1 METEAELKKQ
11 NTDTS
16 VRFGSVQDVF
26 GLGLKVPTSNVQVSE
41 KNEMPVARSLLARVS
56 ARDREFIFFYIGIQ
70 INLDCLI
77 RHLRC
82 LGECAAGRHVSAQLV
97 KVTVRCYG
105 THSIIMTY
113 V

>member
-16 VRFGSVQDVF
+16 FRFGSVQDVF

-56 ARDREFIFFYIGIQ
+56 ARDREFIFFT
-70 INLDCLI
+70 L
-77 RHLRC
+77 
-82 LGECAAGRHVSAQLV
+82 VS
-97 KVTVRCYG
+97 KSISTVLSN
-105 THSIIMTY
+105 T
-113 V
+113 